1 MPVGMI
7 GDAEEQLV
15 FLRHLSTAMG
25 EAFTADEVTR
35 ATLTTVF
42 GLPHVVRAGLAINA
56 EGGRHLQFVSSDDA
70 LIGPGQL
77 QWCLI
82 DAFAE
87 LPMVD
92 AVRQDVSVFL
102 ESGEEM
108 ASRYAGYGARQREIG
123 VASVAALSLST
134 DSQGVGA
141 LLLGFDREQPFDDN
155 TQRFLE
161 MLAALVTPALRKG
174 LAYQAQRSTAQQLQR
189 NLMPRTLPPL
199 DGLELGSHYQPGG
212 LNSDVGGDWYD
223 VIELPDDV
231 VAIAVGDV
239 MGKGTGAAV
248 VMGEVR
254 SALRAYALLDP
265 SPSSVL
271 ERLDALVSR
280 HPVPE
285 QLVTVVYG
293 IIDPSR
299 QHVTLAMAG
308 HPPPLIVH
316 GDEVSVL
323 AEGTGSALGVGAG
336 PWPEVEV
343 ELRADTTLLLYSD
356 GLVERRDR
364 ELEQGIS
371 QLAEH
376 VRRAP
381 ARRRQPR
388 DLCALLADELTG
400 PLTDDDVTL
409 LAVAAGSSSAPMTAS
424 TVLSADHQAP
434 GQARRFLRAT
444 LVDWSVADDSIDT
457 AELCVSE
464 LVTNAV
470 IHTGTAAELT
480 ARLDDD
486 VLTVAVR
493 DRGGEGTI
501 SHSALDDPLTI
512 SGRGLALVDAL
523 TTAWSAERSADG
535 TTVWFELEAETAQAA
550 GGGYADR
557 TTA

>member
-1 MPVGMI
+1 MSVGII

-25 EAFTADEVTR
+25 DAFTADEVTR

-56 EGGRHLQFVSSDDA
+56 EGGRNLQFVSSDDA

-77 QWCLI
+77 EWCLI

-87 LPMVD
+87 LPVVD
-92 AVRQDVSVFL
+92 AVRQDASVFL
-102 ESGEEM
+102 ETQKEIC
-108 ASRYAGYGARQREIG
+108 SRYEGYGARQRELG
-123 VASVAALSLST
+123 VESVAALSLST
-134 DSQGVGA
+134 DEQGVGA
-141 LLLGFDREQPFDDN
+141 LLLGFDETQAFDGS

-174 LAYQAQRSTAQQLQR
+174 MAYQAQRSTAQQLQR

-239 MGKGTGAAV
+239 MGKGTSAAV

-265 SPSSVL
+265 SPGKVL
-271 ERLDALVSR
+271 ERLDALVTL
-280 HPVPE
+280 HPIPE

-293 IIDPSR
+293 IIERSR
-299 QHVTLAMAG
+299 GTVTLAMAG
-308 HPPPLIVH
+308 HPPPLLAH
-316 GDEVSVL
+316 GDEITVL

-343 ELRADTTLLLYSD
+343 TLDEGSTLVLYSD

-364 ELEQGIS
+364 ELGDGIGE
-371 QLAEH
+371 LVEH
-376 VRRAP
+376 VRLTP
-381 ARRRQPR
+381 PRRRLPR
-388 DLCALLADELTG
+388 DLCARLADELTG

-409 LAVAAGSSSAPMTAS
+409 LAVSARSSTAPMTAA
-424 TVLSADHQAP
+424 TMLPDDHQAP
-434 GQARRFLRAT
+434 GQARRFVRTT
-444 LVDWSVADDSIDT
+444 LAGWSVGDDTIDT

-480 ARLDDD
+480 ARLDDE
-486 VLTVAVR
+486 VLTVSVR
-493 DRGGEGTI
+493 DQGGEGTI
-501 SHSALDDPLTI
+501 SQGALEDPLTI

-523 TTAWSAERSADG
+523 SAAWSAERSADG
-535 TTVWFELEAETAQAA
+535 TTVWFELEADTATAA
-550 GGGYADR
+550 DEGVVGR

>member
-1 MPVGMI
+1 MGII

-25 EAFTADEVTR
+25 EAFTADEVAR

-42 GLPHVVRAGLAINA
+42 GLPHLVRAGLAITA
-56 EGGRHLQFVSSDDA
+56 EGGRNLQFVGSDDA

-77 QWCLI
+77 EWCLI
-82 DAFAE
+82 DAYAE

-92 AVRQDVSVFL
+92 AVRHDASLFL
-102 ESGEEM
+102 GSADEISK
-108 ASRYAGYGARQREIG
+108 RYEGYGARQREIG
-123 VASVAALSLST
+123 VQSVAALSLST

-141 LLLGFDREQPFDDN
+141 LLLGFDQEQVFDDT

-161 MLAALVTPALRKG
+161 LLAALVTPALRKG

-223 VIELPDDV
+223 VIELPDGV

-239 MGKGTGAAV
+239 MGKGTAAAV

-265 SPSSVL
+265 SPATVL
-271 ERLDALVSR
+271 ERLDALVAR

-285 QLVTVVYG
+285 QLVTLVYG
-293 IIDPSR
+293 IIDRSR
-299 QHVTLAMAG
+299 GHVTLSMAG
-308 HPPPLIVH
+308 HPPPLLAQ
-316 GDEVSVL
+316 GDQITVL

-336 PWPEVEV
+336 PWPEVQV
-343 ELRADTTLLLYSD
+343 ELDPDTTLVLYSD

-364 ELEQGIS
+364 ELGEGIAE
-371 QLAEH
+371 LAER
-376 VRRAP
+376 VRRTP
-381 ARRRQPR
+381 ARRRHPR
-388 DLCALLADELTG
+388 DLCARLADDLTG

-409 LAVAAGSSSAPMTAS
+409 LAVSARSSSAPMSVATI
-424 TVLSADHQAP
+424 LPDDHQAP
-434 GQARRFLRAT
+434 GQARRFLRTT
-444 LVDWSVADDSIDT
+444 LAGWSMGDDTIET

-470 IHTGTAAELT
+470 IHTGTAAELS
-480 ARLDDD
+480 ARLDED
-486 VLTVAVR
+486 VLTVSVR
-493 DRGGEGTI
+493 DSGSEGTI
-501 SHSALDDPLTI
+501 SRGALDDPLTI

-523 TTAWSAERSADG
+523 STAWSAERSADG
-535 TTVWFELEAETAQAA
+535 TTVWFELEAETATAA
-550 GGGYADR
+550 GESLADR
-557 TTA
+557 PTA